1 MSHSVWNLANIL
13 TVGRLG
19 LLPIVC
25 IMVWPGIENREL
37 CFWAGLIYG
46 IAGILDIVDG
56 AVARSTNTV
65 TVFGK
70 FMDPLADKLFVVV
83 TLITLMQLPGQWVP
97 AWIVILIVTRELAIT
112 GLRAIA
118 ASEGMVIAAG
128 EGGKLKT
135 VFSTLGTCS
144 LIMHYHYYCDFIF
157 FTGVVDCYQIGLILT
172 YVSLVFSLYSA
183 WGYIQGF
190 IAASKTSGSSLA

>member
-1 MSHSVWNLANIL
+1 MWNLANIL

-25 IMVWPGIENREL
+25 LMIWPDVQNREL

-83 TLITLMQLPGQWVP
+83 TLVCLMQLPGQWVP
-97 AWIVILIVTRELAIT
+97 AWIVILILTREISIT

-118 ASEGMVIAAG
+118 ATEGMVIAAG

-144 LIMHYHYYCDFIF
+144 LIMHYHYYVDFIF

-172 YVSLVFSLYSA
+172 YVSLGFSLYSA
-183 WGYIQGF
+183 WSYIQGF
-190 IAASKTSGSSLA
+190 VEATKSGNNTSAA

>member
-1 MSHSVWNLANIL
+1 MWNLANIL
-13 TVGRLG
+13 TVGRLF
-19 LLPIVC
+19 LLPVVC
-25 IMVWPGIENREL
+25 AMIWPGVQNREL

-56 AVARSTNTV
+56 AVARRTNTV

-83 TLITLMQLPGQWVP
+83 TLVCLMQLPGEWVP
-97 AWIVILIVTRELAIT
+97 AWIVILILTREISIT

-135 VFSTLGTCS
+135 VFSTLGTCA
-144 LIMHYHYYCDFIF
+144 LIMHYHYYVDFIF

-172 YVSLVFSLYSA
+172 YVSLAFSLYSA
-183 WGYIQGF
+183 WSYTQGF
-190 IAASKTSGSSLA
+190 IAASKQSGAASS